1 MPWIGFVFLMGHMA
15 VNHIHRQALNDP
27 DVIDITGP
35 QMVLVMKLTAFC
47 WNIYDGQQPQ
57 ERLADFQKE
66 RAISELPSLL
76 DYAGYVMFFPSLWA
90 GPSFDYA
97 DYARWLETSLFD
109 LPPGSDP
116 SKAPKTRAT
125 RRIPRSATPATIK
138 AVVGLLWVFAFL
150 QFNGLY
156 NPALVLGDEF
166 LKYNFFRRVWILEM
180 LGLTNRMRYYGV
192 WYLTEGACILSGLG
206 YKGVDA
212 KTGKVLWNRLQNV
225 NPWSLETAQNTQ
237 AYLGNWNMNTN
248 AWLRN
253 YMYLRVTPKGKK
265 PGFRASMATFATSAF
280 WHGFYPGYYLSF
292 ILAAFLQTIAKNTR
306 RHVRPLFLTPD
317 GKNPLP
323 TKRYYDFATYVIT
336 QLAFCFTTVPF
347 VILTL
352 PDSLL
357 VWGRVYFY
365 TIVGVIFSMAFF
377 ASPAKTWLINKQKAR
392 SAGPAKASD
401 ATKPGLK
408 KEDSTTSVLGS
419 DPSKYPQLL
428 GLPEDPEKDV
438 EEAIREVTQD
448 LEARKQRDGGGFT
461 LPKPDEVRKMVEQ
474 KLGEMK
480 RT

>member
-15 VNHIHRQALNDP
+15 INHIHRQTVNDP
-27 DVIDITGP
+27 DVVDITGP

-47 WNIYDGQQPQ
+47 WNIYDGQQPTEQ
-57 ERLADFQKE
+57 LADFQKE
-66 RAISELPSLL
+66 RAVSKLPGLL

-90 GPSFDYA
+90 GPAFDYA

-116 SKAPKTRAT
+116 AKAAKTRGK
-125 RRIPRSATPATIK
+125 RRIPRSGTPATLK
-138 AVVGLLWVFAFL
+138 AVTGLFWIYMFL
-150 QFNGLY
+150 QFNGWY
-156 NPALVLGDEF
+156 NPELVLGDTFMQYSF
-166 LKYNFFRRVWILEM
+166 LRRVWILEM
-180 LGLTNRMRYYGV
+180 LGVTSRMRYYGI

-206 YKGVDA
+206 YRGVDP
-212 KTGKVLWNRLQNV
+212 KSGKVLWNRLQNV
-225 NPWSLETAQNTQ
+225 NPWGIESAQNTQ

-248 AWLRN
+248 NWLRN

-317 GKNPLP
+317 GKNSLP
-323 TKRYYDFATYVIT
+323 SKRYYDFATYLIT

-365 TIVGVIFSMAFF
+365 TIIGVIGSMAFF
-377 ASPAKTWLINKQKAR
+377 NSPAKGWLIKQQKAR
-392 SAGPAKASD
+392 VDRATATTGAMTPSLKTEKSSAN
-401 ATKPGLK
+401 L
-408 KEDSTTSVLGS
+408 LGS

-428 GLPEDPEKDV
+428 GLPEDPGKEV
-438 EEAIREVTQD
+438 EEAIQEVLREV
-448 LEARKQRDGGGFT
+448 EATKKQGGPSIS
-461 LPKPDEVRKMVEQ
+461 LPTPVELRRMVEE
-474 KLGEMK
+474 KLGK
-480 RT
+480 RA

>member
-15 VNHIHRQALNDP
+15 INHIYRQTVNDP
-27 DVIDITGP
+27 DVVDITGP

-57 ERLADFQKE
+57 EQLADFQKA
-66 RAISELPSLL
+66 RAITKLPGLL

-97 DYARWLETSLFD
+97 DYARWLDTTMFD

-116 SKAPKTRAT
+116 TKAPKTRAK
-125 RRIPRSATPATIK
+125 RRIPRSGTTATIK
-138 AVVGLLWVFAFL
+138 AFIGLFWIFVFL

-166 LKYNFFRRVWILEM
+166 MTYNFIRRVWILEI
-180 LGLTNRMRYYGV
+180 LGFTSRMRYYGV

-206 YKGVDA
+206 YRGVDP
-212 KTGKVLWNRLQNV
+212 KTGKALWNRLQNV
-225 NPWSLETAQNTQ
+225 NPWGIETAQNTQ
-237 AYLGNWNMNTN
+237 GYLGNWNMNTN
-248 AWLRN
+248 NWLRN

-306 RHVRPLFLTPD
+306 RYIRPLFLTPD
-317 GKNPLP
+317 GKSPLP
-323 TKRYYDFATYVIT
+323 SKRYYDFASYLVT

-347 VILTL
+347 VVLTL

-365 TIVGVIFSMAFF
+365 AIIGVICSMAFF
-377 ASPAKTWLINKQKAR
+377 ASPAKAWLIKKQKAR
-392 SAGPAKASD
+392 SAVP
-401 ATKPGLK
+401 TKTSERPIPGLK
-408 KEDSTTSVLGS
+408 KEDSFANLLQA
-419 DPSKYPQLL
+419 DPSKHPQLL
-428 GLPEDPEKDV
+428 GLPEDPEKDMD
-438 EEAIREVTQD
+438 EAVREVIQ
-448 LEARKQRDGGGFT
+448 EVEMRKQQDGASIS
-461 LPKPDEVRKMVEQ
+461 LPKPEEIRRMVQE
-474 KLGEMK
+474 KLGK
-480 RT
+480 QA